1 MDTFDVNNIKS
12 FLKEYDQKKIFIDQL
27 NDILQNTHNA
37 LNVKQ
42 EFPAM
47 NIGIGSN
54 VFRLDKEEIL
64 IFRDMLKKIINKR
77 EKEIA
82 DLKIEFLFSK
92 VY

>member
-1 MDTFDVNNIKS
+1 
-12 FLKEYDQKKIFIDQL
+12 
-27 NDILQNTHNA
+27 
-37 LNVKQ
+37 
-42 EFPAM
+42 M